1 MTATADLPARRS
13 TAAAGDMSPL
23 AESDAA
29 ACRQA
34 DLVRVIV
41 ADDHPM
47 YRQGI
52 VRALE
57 AAGVIVL
64 AQAGDGEIAL
74 ALIRHHLPD
83 VALLDVSMPGLDGI
97 DVVAAL
103 ARQGPDVPVV
113 LLSAFSDEPLV
124 RAGLQSGAATYV
136 DKSADRD
143 EILRAVTAAATAA
156 LAPRALAGASDLQA
170 GNRHHWIPRLTRL
183 EFQLLQL
190 ARSDVDKPEM
200 ALRLGVDEP
209 TVRRGLSSVIA
220 KTGADTLPR
229 ALEIAIDAGLLQ

>member
-1 MTATADLPARRS
+1 VPLTLEVQNDVDQVLEQPR
-13 TAAAGDMSPL
+13 AGDRAVLGDVSDQDGR
-23 AESDAA
+23 DAA
-29 ACRQA
+29 LLCDRDEGGAHRP
-34 DLVRVIV
+34 DLRHATGAAIGLRTGYGLDAV
-41 ADDHPM
+41 DD
-47 YRQGI
+47 QK
-52 VRALE
+52 
-57 AAGVIVL
+57 
-64 AQAGDGEIAL
+64 
-74 ALIRHHLPD
+74 
-83 VALLDVSMPGLDGI
+83 PGLDGI

-156 LAPRALAGASDLQA
+156 LAPRALAGASDLQP
-170 GNRHHWIPRLTRL
+170 GNRHHWIPRLTRM

-190 ARSDVDKPEM
+190 ARSDVDKLEM